1 MKFQKFDFK
10 AFNDN
15 ISTTIWTKEK
25 VLNNESNNADR
36 VETQNSN

>member
-1 MKFQKFDFK
+1 MKFQNFDFK

-36 VETQNSN
+36 VETRNSN